1 MENYEK
7 ALKNLGLS
15 AKEVM
20 VYTTLL
26 KLNRS
31 TVSNIAKKSEMPR
44 TTIYPLLEK
53 LMQKG
58 IVHIVHIGNH
68 DEWEAISPEELR
80 QKIRDSLTD
89 LTESLPFLKS
99 IQGSLVGHKKTS
111 DIFSQKKKGQR
122 QEKTNQSAPCIRHI

>member
-80 QKIRDSLTD
+80 QKI
-89 LTESLPFLKS
+89 PCF
-99 IQGSLVGHKKTS
+99 IQ
-111 DIFSQKKKGQR
+111 
-122 QEKTNQSAPCIRHI
+122 